1 MAYSDVVLAHSPL
14 TLSASVDLPRSC
26 WSSPPFLDS
35 KNQEARWIHGITLL
49 LFHEKNLVVDIF
61 EVVRVSR
68 FEMLLGKFNL
78 SKIRTWMTLQLR
90 AELLF
95 VSPRVVVYLSL
106 CDDEA
111 AMFRGLINSG
121 DRSQSVMVVTTV
133 NPKIFGGTLYFTTAT
148 KLYFYPA
155 LQAIAEFTARYNSLC
170 FNFYGWANIQF
181 CGCLNQWSSNFQDQW
196 SWIFWGRMWGEASG
210 TARNKVRG
218 EYKEPSPTTLGGKK
232 NILKRPCEWS

>member
-35 KNQEARWIHGITLL
+35 KNQEAR
-49 LFHEKNLVVDIF
+49 
-61 EVVRVSR
+61 
-68 FEMLLGKFNL
+68 
-78 SKIRTWMTLQLR
+78 
-90 AELLF
+90 
-95 VSPRVVVYLSL
+95 RVVVYLSL

-155 LQAIAEFTARYNSLC
+155 LQAIAEFTAR
-170 FNFYGWANIQF
+170 
-181 CGCLNQWSSNFQDQW
+181 
-196 SWIFWGRMWGEASG
+196 MWGEASR

-232 NILKRPCEWS
+232 NILKRPCE

>member
-1 MAYSDVVLAHSPL
+1 
-14 TLSASVDLPRSC
+14 
-26 WSSPPFLDS
+26 
-35 KNQEARWIHGITLL
+35 
-49 LFHEKNLVVDIF
+49 
-61 EVVRVSR
+61 
-68 FEMLLGKFNL
+68 
-78 SKIRTWMTLQLR
+78 MTLQLR

-155 LQAIAEFTARYNSLC
+155 LQAIAEFTAR
-170 FNFYGWANIQF
+170 
-181 CGCLNQWSSNFQDQW
+181 
-196 SWIFWGRMWGEASG
+196 MWGEASG

-232 NILKRPCEWS
+232 NILKRPCE